1 MTSYVGLRGG
11 KFLWPKDLQGST
23 GVLETVGIKL
33 CAIYAQ
39 TFSLAKLRW
48 LGAAS
53 MHTWGAECFI
63 RCVSKFY
70 HFPKTLA
77 ERNIIY
83 VPCKADWARAK
94 ILISWRTIKSNQT
107 QIGHNCATHR
117 HLFTQTTHSHRF
129 IWRDSY
135 KFMYKVSYHIM
146 MWLLMWWNGNL
157 TFRCQINADFSAI
170 TEQPPNP
177 ASCFQQ

>member
-1 MTSYVGLRGG
+1 MRKLSHWPNLDGLEQ
-11 KFLWPKDLQGST
+11 PQCIP
-23 GVLETVGIKL
+23 GVLSVSLEVCPSFTIFRKL
-33 CAIYAQ
+33 RLN
-39 TFSLAKLRW
+39 TTLFMSLAR
-48 LGAAS
+48 
-53 MHTWGAECFI
+53 
-63 RCVSKFY
+63 
-70 HFPKTLA
+70 
-77 ERNIIY
+77 
-83 VPCKADWARAK
+83 ADWARAK